1 MKKTTILFFSMM
13 LTILFT
19 ISCNKDETTTASTA
33 KVLFVHAS
41 PNAPNIDILVDDK
54 KVNSAAIAYSANS
67 NFLTLNEGTR
77 TIKINQSSNSTL
89 IKSASIP
96 FVKNKN
102 YTVFAIDSL
111 SKLSTLIVEDNFTT
125 PATGKSN
132 VRFVHL
138 VPNAPAV
145 DITLKSGTDSITIS
159 NKSFKQYSDIT
170 LVDSKSYEIKAK
182 LAGTQNVVFATTG
195 VNLSSTKSYTIW
207 AKGFLGGTG
216 AQALGVQVIVY

>member
-1 MKKTTILFFSMM
+1 MKKTTILFFSVM

-19 ISCNKDETTTASTA
+19 ISCKKDETTTTSTA

-111 SKLSTLIVEDNFTT
+111 SKLSTLLVEDNFTT

-145 DITLKSGTDSITIS
+145 DITLKSGTDSVTIS

-170 LVDSKSYEIKAK
+170 LVDSKTYEIKAK
-182 LAGTQNVVFATTG
+182 IAGTQNVVFATTG
-195 VNLSSTKSYTIW
+195 INLSSTKSYTIW
-207 AKGFLGGTG
+207 AKGFLNGTG
-216 AQALGVQVIVY
+216 AQALGVQVIVF

>member
-1 MKKTTILFFSMM
+1 MKKTTILFFSVM

-19 ISCNKDETTTASTA
+19 ISCKKDETTTTSTA

-102 YTVFAIDSL
+102 YTVFAIE
-111 SKLSTLIVEDNFTT
+111 STLLVEDNFTT

-145 DITLKSGTDSITIS
+145 DITLKSGTDSVTIS

-170 LVDSKSYEIKAK
+170 LVDSKTYEIKAK
-182 LAGTQNVVFATTG
+182 IAGTQNVVFATTG
-195 VNLSSTKSYTIW
+195 INLSSTKSYTIW
-207 AKGFLGGTG
+207 AKGFLNGTG
-216 AQALGVQVIVY
+216 AQALGVQVIVF